1 MNKEIYFCVD
11 INSFNKYSEDIQDKV
26 ISKSYQNTEYW
37 INNNLGESNLMIT
50 LSLAHL
56 SFDLIK
62 MGYDIYLCYEDT
74 KVKIEPHMNLTKDGS
89 PCKDLKS
96 EHNILKLFIAGVFN
110 EILNIHWI
118 YFSILMIDGLIT
130 KPSISS
136 SLIEFETAFRIML
149 YAPLTS
155 ALINLPADDL

>member
-1 MNKEIYFCVD
+1 MK
-11 INSFNKYSEDIQDKV
+11 
-26 ISKSYQNTEYW
+26 
-37 INNNLGESNLMIT
+37 
-50 LSLAHL
+50 
-56 SFDLIK
+56 
-62 MGYDIYLCYEDT
+62 
-74 KVKIEPHMNLTKDGS
+74 
-89 PCKDLKS
+89 
-96 EHNILKLFIAGVFN
+96 FN

-136 SLIEFETAFRIML
+136 SLIEFETDFRIML